1 MDDTIK
7 HLLRFVARG
16 FYLTQHVLILD
27 AVMLHS
33 VLSDDDL
40 LFLLEIKKKELRAY
54 CNKLVDDRLLL
65 THIQKEEHPQQRAIS
80 RTYYYIHITEAID
93 AIKWKVHSLVNTLKN
108 EMLNYGNP
116 SGYVCKRCNRKV
128 SQLDAIS
135 MLSDDK
141 TEFICDVCNGVLVE
155 DDSSQQAQ
163 IKQEKLEKLLTQI
176 DPIISYL
183 KKIDESQV
191 QDNDYDQAMIKRIP
205 AQPTAN
211 QGQFGGRS
219 RKSNMLSLLAQD
231 ASRAQATLQVSI
243 TANDKDDE
251 REQEEKEQRR
261 QKLEQNALPSWHSE
275 STVGQ
280 LSLGKFTEEEQIS
293 TTDEVK
299 PVLKLE
305 DDEDVKPQVADTT
318 SFQPSNLEIKDKEA
332 QDALA
337 AYYAQLAQQNADD
350 DDEDEDDDDDFD
362 DLL

>member
-1 MDDTIK
+1 MN
-7 HLLRFVARG
+7 
-16 FYLTQHVLILD
+16 
-27 AVMLHS
+27 HS

-40 LFLLEIKKKELRAY
+40 LFLLEIKKKELRSY

-65 THIQKEEHPQQRAIS
+65 THIQKEEHPQQRAVS

-108 EMLNYGNP
+108 EMSNYGNP

-141 TEFICDVCNGVLVE
+141 TEFICDVCGGVLVE

-183 KKIDESQV
+183 KKIDDTHV
-191 QDNDYDQAMIKRIP
+191 QDNDYEQAMMKRVP
-205 AQPTAN
+205 AQPQAN
-211 QGQFGGRS
+211 QGNYGGRS
-219 RKSNMLSLLAQD
+219 RKNISLLLAQD

-243 TANDKDDE
+243 TANDKDYE
-251 REQEEKEQRR
+251 REQEEKEERR
-261 QKLEQNALPSWHSE
+261 LKLEQNALPSWHSE

-280 LSLGKFTEEEQIS
+280 SSLGKFTE
-293 TTDEVK
+293 DEPMVVPAVDVK
-299 PVLKLE
+299 PVLKVEE
-305 DDEDVKPQVADTT
+305 DEEVDVKPVDEVPQ
-318 SFQPSNLEIKDKEA
+318 QSNLEIKDKEA

-337 AYYAQLAQQNADD
+337 AYYAELAQRNAEEDEDD
-350 DDEDEDDDDDFD
+350 DEDDDDDFD